1 MISTH
6 EQSYSPTALIYLR
19 KGNGTM
25 AEIVRRT
32 STAEAIVEHLLERIR
47 LGEYGPGDRLPSERK
62 MQGDLGVGRLS
73 LREGLA
79 RLSAL
84 GVIRVDHGKGAY
96 VCESI
101 DTAAIGNALVP
112 LIAQRNAKSMRDLI
126 ETRIVLEAE
135 LAARA
140 AQRRT
145 EKDLQHLE
153 EMLDEPGAALTNDQ
167 ALADLDLAFH
177 GEIARIAGN
186 EFLQVIREALAAQIR
201 AFLVHFARSQ
211 SDHAEA
217 IANHR
222 PILQAIRD
230 GEPDLARQA
239 ATEHICSCTES
250 VENYLGKPL
259 AESPQA
265 AQAVSTG

>member
-1 MISTH
+1 
-6 EQSYSPTALIYLR
+6 
-19 KGNGTM
+19 M

-62 MQGDLGVGRLS
+62 MQGELGVGRLS

-96 VCESI
+96 VCDAI
-101 DTAAIGNALVP
+101 DTAAIGNTLIP

-145 EKDLQHLE
+145 DRDLQRLE
-153 EMLDEPGAALTNDQ
+153 ALLDEPGPALTNDQ

-177 GEIARIAGN
+177 GEVARIAGN

-201 AFLVHFARSQ
+201 AFLVHFARAQ

-222 PILQAIRD
+222 PILEAIRD
-230 GEPDLARQA
+230 GDAELARQM
-239 ATEHICSCTES
+239 ATEHIHSCTAS

-259 AESPQA
+259 TRSPETAE
-265 AQAVSTG
+265 AVSTG